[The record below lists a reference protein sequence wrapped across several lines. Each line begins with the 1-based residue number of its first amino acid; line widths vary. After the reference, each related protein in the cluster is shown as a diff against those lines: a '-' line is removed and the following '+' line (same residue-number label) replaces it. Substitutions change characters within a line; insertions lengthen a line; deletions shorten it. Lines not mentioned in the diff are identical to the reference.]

1 MFALPIDAAT
11 FLILF
16 ARVGA
21 VVMLLPVFSDEAV
34 PPRVRLM
41 IALGFSAA
49 LYGLLSGRV
58 APMAASEMALPTI
71 VVTEMLVGIAMG
83 MIVRILFSAAGMAGA
98 IISSQIGLSSALVF
112 DPSLGGQSPLLAR
125 FVTVAAVIVC
135 MSVGVHHLW
144 ITSMVQSYGLF
155 PVGGLP
161 PAQDFAMMAVKV
173 TGQAM
178 GLGISLA
185 APLIVYGA
193 IFNVALGLAARA
205 APAIQV
211 FFITQPL
218 NLLLGLS
225 LLAMVLGTLLNA
237 FAAAMTAFMQNGWS
251 F

>member
-1 MFALPIDAAT
+1 
-11 FLILF
+11 
-16 ARVGA
+16 
-21 VVMLLPVFSDEAV
+21 
-34 PPRVRLM
+34 
-41 IALGFSAA
+41 
-49 LYGLLSGRV
+49 
-58 APMAASEMALPTI
+58 
-71 VVTEMLVGIAMG
+71 
-83 MIVRILFSAAGMAGA
+83 
-98 IISSQIGLSSALVF
+98 
-112 DPSLGGQSPLLAR
+112 
-125 FVTVAAVIVC
+125 
-135 MSVGVHHLW
+135 
-144 ITSMVQSYGLF
+144 
-155 PVGGLP
+155 
-161 PAQDFAMMAVKV
+161 
-173 TGQAM
+173 M